1 MGILGLESAFY
12 LSDRIF
18 NVIDTKSDDVIDFEE
33 YLDYLNRLMNG
44 DEEQKLELQFRL
56 IDQTYKG

>member
-18 NVIDTKSDDVIDFEE
+18 YVIDTKNDDKIDFEE
-33 YLDYLNRLMNG
+33 YLDYLNCLMNG
-44 DEEQKLELQFRL
+44 NEKQKIELSFRL
-56 IDQTYKG
+56 ID